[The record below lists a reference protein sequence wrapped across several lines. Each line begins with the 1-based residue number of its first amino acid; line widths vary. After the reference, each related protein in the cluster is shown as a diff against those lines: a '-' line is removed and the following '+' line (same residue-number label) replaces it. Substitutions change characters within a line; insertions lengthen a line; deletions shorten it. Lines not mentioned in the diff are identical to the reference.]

1 MIIINTPK
9 ILFGIFFIFAI
20 LIGLFLIYFPL
31 NNKNIGYEILIERGD
46 SAEKIA
52 RLLEK
57 NKLILNRHLFIFYVL
72 ASGNDKNLKAGKY
85 KISSS
90 MNIVQIVKKMEAG
103 LSENEDIIITIPE
116 GSNIW
121 EIDRKLFEAGLILK
135 EGVFFSSAKLLEVS
149 LFPDTYNFKKDA
161 SVYDIIKKMRDNFL
175 DKTEEL
181 ELGINTLI
189 AASILEK
196 EVKTKE
202 DMEIVSGILWKRLAK
217 RMPLQIDATV
227 AYGVCREANK
237 PFCDITQVPLR
248 DNLDNVSPYNTYKV
262 LGLPIGPISNPGL
275 KALQAALNPVESE
288 YWYYLSATAED
299 GRTIFSKTAV
309 EHARN
314 RAKYL
319 K

>member
-90 MNIVQIVKKMEAG
+90 MSIVQIVKKMEAG
-103 LSENEDIIITIPE
+103 LSESEDIIITIPE

-135 EGVFFSSAKLLEVS
+135 EGDFFSSAKQLEGS

-237 PFCDITQVPLR
+237 PFCDITQVSLR
-248 DNLDNVSPYNTYKV
+248 DNLDKDNPYNTYKI
-262 LGLPIGPISNPGL
+262 LGLPIRPISNPGL

-314 RAKYL
+314 RHKYL

>member
-103 LSENEDIIITIPE
+103 LSESEDIIITIPE

-135 EGVFFSSAKLLEVS
+135 EGDFFSSAKQLEGS

-196 EVKTKE
+196 EIKTKE

-227 AYGVCREANK
+227 AYGVCRETNR

-288 YWYYLSATAED
+288 YLYYLSATAED